1 MAKKRIRIIALPIA
15 LLNTL
20 FIVACSGAYVQKEE
34 PSLVDSYAEPSSVIA
49 AWSQISGSSSV
60 LLNTQLRAISP
71 PQVDMRFVLEG
82 NSSTVACDVFSV
94 SIQKQVGAPWLKL
107 NSVKPQ
113 ARVNTDN
120 PFNHITV
127 CTVPISGSLKGQ
139 WYAARLEYQGE
150 LVRLDSKLVGGDTKE
165 TVGKNYTSGKADNV
179 HVVVFGP
186 QSIGRRQKGKISAIS
201 LGDTGCRGLPTNGSA
216 RMMQACD
223 EKSWPLSTIAE
234 SAAALNPDLVL
245 HVGDYRYFLEEE
257 VSTDSWLY
265 WQKDFFP
272 AAQPLLLEAPWVF
285 GRGNHEMCQSG
296 YFGKG
301 YFQLFG
307 TESENQCVESL
318 SPWYFDVA
326 VGGLQ
331 SNNAP
336 HRFVIIDTNDDNAKS
351 LTHNYQNAINIT
363 RESTGPKSVWW
374 LTHIPAYDLL
384 YYSGSFHTGDTG
396 VRNALTEATTESGPL
411 CFAGKCS
418 PSLFL
423 LGHQHL
429 YQHLNFVDSNN
440 QEIFPQHYIVG
451 HGGVMV
457 DMSSPDSQHQTC
469 SYDGFSFN
477 GKPATTVSDT
487 RTEHGFVYWQRSTA
501 TVEQPLGWEPTLYD
515 VHGKVLVPPVGD
527 ILACNP
533 I

>member
-1 MAKKRIRIIALPIA
+1 MIKNHFHFSILFVLALSV
-15 LLNTL
+15 
-20 FIVACSGAYVQKEE
+20 FIVSCTPTSVQKNN
-34 PSLVDSYAEPSSVIA
+34 SSVTESHLSEPPRVLA
-49 AWSQISGSSSV
+49 VWSQVVGESSDNA
-60 LLNTQLRAISP
+60 LTGLIL
-71 PQVDMRFVLEG
+71 PQVAMRFVVG
-82 NSSTVACDVFSV
+82 ANADPSVCSVFSV
-94 SIQKQVGAPWLKL
+94 SIKKQKNTTWMYMPEIKL
-107 NSVKPQ
+107 QP
-113 ARVNTDN
+113 RINTDN
-120 PFNHITV
+120 PFNDITV
-127 CTVPISGSLKGQ
+127 CEVSVPDSLKTQ
-139 WYAARLEYQGE
+139 WFAARLEYKGAV
-150 LVRLDSKLVGGDTKE
+150 VRLDSKLVEGDTRQ
-165 TVGKNYTSGKADNV
+165 TVGKGFTSGKADNSFAMV
-179 HVVVFGP
+179 YGP
-186 QSIGRRQKGKISAIS
+186 GSIGQRQKGEITAIS
-201 LGDTGCRGLPTNGSA
+201 IGDTGCRGLPKNSSA

-296 YFGKG
+296 YFGRG

-307 TESENQCVESL
+307 TESENECVESL
-318 SPWYFDVA
+318 SPWFFDVA

-336 HRFVIIDTNDDNAKS
+336 HRFVIIDTNDDKAKS
-351 LTHNYQNAINIT
+351 LTRHYQNAINMT
-363 RESTGPKSVWW
+363 REPAGPKSVWW

-396 VRNALTEATTESGPL
+396 VRNALSDATTERGPL
-411 CFAGKCS
+411 CLAGKCS

-429 YQHLNFVDSNN
+429 YQHLNFIDSNN
-440 QEIFPQHYIVG
+440 NAIFPQHYIVG
-451 HGGVMV
+451 HGGVKV
-457 DMSSPDSQHQTC
+457 DMSSPDNLHQTC

-477 GKPATTVSDT
+477 GTQANTVTDT
-487 RTEHGFVYWQRSTA
+487 RTEHGFVYWQRSA
-501 TVEQPLGWEPTLYD
+501 STVDLPLGWRPTLYNEY
-515 VHGKVLVPPVGD
+515 GD
-527 ILACNP
+527 IQSHPTGNVERCNP
-533 I
+533 M